1 MEWRDFADRGRNDMA
16 RAWVI
21 ARKDMRIYYLKPP
34 VLIFGVLMPVFLF
47 LAFMIRRNLDATALI
62 PGVMAMTIFF
72 SSSTVTSAAI
82 PWERAQRTYDRLLT
96 APVSLVA
103 VLWGKALAGILFGV
117 AVSIVPLLVGV
128 LAFGMPVSQPW
139 LLVLT
144 VLISACAFA
153 SLGVLLAS
161 VSTPSVGNIMMLG
174 NMIRLPLIFVSGIF
188 IPLAELPSW
197 GRPIAFISPL
207 TYCNDLLNH
216 SIAGTAYLPP
226 SVDVVVL
233 VAFWAAFL
241 LVGARLHGLSKK
253 A

>member
-1 MEWRDFADRGRNDMA
+1 MEWRDLSVRGHNDMA
-16 RAWVI
+16 RAWAI

-47 LAFMIRRNLDATALI
+47 LAFMIRRNLDASALI

-117 AVSIVPLLVGV
+117 VVSIVPLLVGI
-128 LAFGMPVSQPW
+128 LAFDMSVSQVW
-139 LLVLT
+139 LLVVALL
-144 VLISACAFA
+144 VSAPAFA
-153 SLGVLLAS
+153 SLGILLAS

-188 IPLAELPSW
+188 IPLAQLPSW
-197 GRPIAFISPL
+197 GRPIAYISPL

-216 SIAGTAYLPP
+216 SIAGIGYLPP
-226 SVDVVVL
+226 AVDVAVL
-233 VAFWAAFL
+233 LAFWAAFL
-241 LVGARLHGLSKK
+241 TVGSRLHARSKK
-253 A
+253 G

>member
-1 MEWRDFADRGRNDMA
+1 MEWRDLSTRGRNDMA

-34 VLIFGVLMPVFLF
+34 VILFGVLMPVFLF

-82 PWERAQRTYDRLLT
+82 PWERMSRTYDRLLT
-96 APVSLVA
+96 APVSLFA
-103 VLWGKALAGILFGV
+103 VLWGKAMAGIVFGV
-117 AVSIVPLLVGV
+117 LVSMVPLLIGV
-128 LAFGMPVSQPW
+128 LAFDMPVGQPW

-161 VSTPSVGNIMMLG
+161 VPTPSVGNIMMLG

-188 IPLAELPSW
+188 IPLAELPDW
-197 GRPIAFISPL
+197 GRAIAFLSPL
-207 TYCNDLLNH
+207 TYCNDLLSH
-216 SIAGTAYLPP
+216 SIAGTSYLLTPV
-226 SVDVVVL
+226 SLVVL
-233 VAFWAAFL
+233 LVFWVAFL
-241 LVGARLHGLSKK
+241 LVGAKLHGLSKK

>member
-1 MEWRDFADRGRNDMA
+1 MEWRDLSTRGRNDMA

-47 LAFMIRRNLDATALI
+47 LAFMIRRNLDASLLI

-103 VLWGKALAGILFGV
+103 VLWGKALAGIVFG
-117 AVSIVPLLVGV
+117 ALVSMVPLLVGI

-139 LLVLT
+139 LLVLI
-144 VLISACAFA
+144 VVISACAFA

-188 IPLAELPSW
+188 IPLAELPNW
-197 GRPIAFISPL
+197 GRAIAFLSPL
-207 TYCNDLLNH
+207 TYCNDLLNG
-216 SIAGTAYLPP
+216 SIAGTSYLPAP
-226 SVDVVVL
+226 VNVAALL
-233 VAFWAAFL
+233 VFWAAFL
-241 LVGARLHGLSKK
+241 TVGARLHARSKR